1 MRGPM
6 VQTST
11 EEEDAPVRLYNRAI
25 SWLPGRVRREE
36 SMQRGEQVLGNF
48 LGHMMAAVERV
59 AAEVIGPWTPDAED
73 IAIKILH
80 FCHDYVL
87 YSTQ

>member
-1 MRGPM
+1 
-6 VQTST
+6 
-11 EEEDAPVRLYNRAI
+11 
-25 SWLPGRVRREE
+25 
-36 SMQRGEQVLGNF
+36 MQRGEQVLGNF